1 LRGAGQG
8 ELIGLQ
14 WGDIDWSGN
23 FIEVRRANWNGHVST
38 PKSGRGR
45 RVDLSDALAR
55 ILADHCRAAAAE
67 VLKEGQPMPEWVFT
81 SIEGTALDAANLR
94 KVFARALK
102 KAGLRQIRFHDLRH
116 TFASWLL
123 GNGESPVYV
132 KEQLGH
138 SSIQITVDT
147 YGHLIPGANREAVN
161 RLAAMLENAPPARQE
176 QKRGQAESP
185 NPLKNLVGHA
195 GIEPATS

>member
-1 LRGAGQG
+1 MRGAGQG

-94 KVFARALK
+94 KVFARTLK

-132 KEQLGH
+132 KEQLG
-138 SSIQITVDT
+138 
-147 YGHLIPGANREAVN
+147 
-161 RLAAMLENAPPARQE
+161 
-176 QKRGQAESP
+176 
-185 NPLKNLVGHA
+185 
-195 GIEPATS
+195 

>member
-1 LRGAGQG
+1 MRGAGQG